1 METGKMKLAL
11 SAGALALSMAL
22 AGCGGG
28 GSSGTPLQPREN
40 GNKTIEDSVKEA
52 EDKVTAF
59 ATLVDGIDGSDA
71 NADLKDVEDAQGEAE
86 RYILAARTAGATNA
100 QLATAERDLLDAV
113 RRLGTKEQEITVAIE
128 AQNKARETANK
139 EKTDKAKAL
148 RAVLVAGNAS
158 GGSNTEIP
166 PIGTPPTLKITLKK
180 TDGTIAP
187 LGDWKGTHYAG
198 EETGTGE
205 AKASGM
211 RRVYSNKDEP
221 KMIDFPES
229 GSTLPGLANRAA
241 NGTYAVTATND
252 ADGDANAAG
261 HIKGEDFADGGLTTH
276 TGAAPQVEGSYMD
289 VDGTFTCTSGSGC
302 TSTLRDT
309 ENGDGIVLA
318 GTWVFEPDSGAK
330 LPDPDD
336 TYLQFGW
343 WKRENSKGQATHAR
357 AFATA
362 EGYGN
367 PINVATPAVTG
378 GGATYS
384 GKAAGLFAI
393 SDGQRAADDRSGSF
407 TADAELKAEFSGE
420 DSTLTGTID
429 NFTLE
434 DGGPSVNWSIALQ
447 KLTVNAIE
455 ASVNGETVS
464 AGWFDSHSPGDAGDG
479 ADKGQTLWS
488 INNIAARDNF
498 GGWHARMYNA
508 PAAEAPDNNNRPHA
522 VVGTFY
528 SGYSDTHRLRGGFA
542 AER

>member
-1 METGKMKLAL
+1 MVTPAPATNANNTGN
-11 SAGALALSMAL
+11 
-22 AGCGGG
+22 GGG
-28 GSSGTPLQPREN
+28 GGGDNRVDLPSG
-40 GNKTIEDSVKEA
+40 
-52 EDKVTAF
+52 VTAASLVAGNF
-59 ATLVDGIDGSDA
+59 RIPAGEGIVISNGLFSCEADGEACEVEISAAGVVTYTGGKPVVTVAATDDDGMLVDA
-71 NADLKDVEDAQGEAE
+71 NCG
-86 RYILAARTAGATNA
+86 T
-100 QLATAERDLLDAV
+100 
-113 RRLGTKEQEITVAIE
+113 GTKLNDAKTMCELDTSE
-128 AQNKARETANK
+128 ADAKAR
-139 EKTDKAKAL
+139 TDKAKAL
-148 RAVLVAGNAS
+148 RAVLVAGNARD
-158 GGSNTEIP
+158 GSNTEIP
-166 PIGTPPTLKITLKK
+166 IIGSGNSATLKITLKK
-180 TDGTIAP
+180 TDDTIAP
-187 LGDWKGTHYAG
+187 LGEWKGTHYAG
-198 EETGTGE
+198 EDTGTGE

-221 KMIDFPES
+221 KMIDFPRS
-229 GSTLPGLANRAA
+229 GSTLPGLADRAE
-241 NGTYAVTATND
+241 NGTYAVTATD
-252 ADGDANAAG
+252 AVDGDGNAAG

-289 VDGTFTCTSGSGC
+289 VDGTFTCTSDDDC
-302 TSTLRDT
+302 TSTLRGT
-309 ENGDGIVLA
+309 ENGDGIVLG

-343 WKRENSKGQATHAR
+343 WKREDSKGQATHAR

-362 EGYGN
+362 EGYGD
-367 PINVATPAVTG
+367 PINVTTDPAVTG

-407 TADAELKAEFSGE
+407 TADAELKAEFSGMT
-420 DSTLTGTID
+420 STLTGTID

-434 DGGPSVNWSIALQ
+434 DGGPSVNWSIELQ
-447 KLTVNAIE
+447 KLTVNATNFDE
-455 ASVNGETVS
+455 GGTTVQDS
-464 AGWFDSHSPGDAGDG
+464 AGTFDSRSPGAAGTG

-488 INNIAARDNF
+488 INDIAARDNF

-508 PAAEAPDNNNRPHA
+508 PAAEAPDDNNRPDA